1 MEARQQNVARA
12 LYKSSFKRKNAH
24 GVMCFYWRCFLEN
37 NSSLVRRSARAA
49 ISDCFTS
56 SWNVLGT
63 QGMFVEL
70 TLNAIKRLLYGWAC
84 RLASGIEYFLSTY
97 HLIYNYWF
105 THWKNSFG
113 ASEMI
118 PFLCQHFVYIL
129 GQNEECVLV
138 AQKNLY

>member
-63 QGMFVEL
+63 
-70 TLNAIKRLLYGWAC
+70 
-84 RLASGIEYFLSTY
+84 
-97 HLIYNYWF
+97 
-105 THWKNSFG
+105 
-113 ASEMI
+113 
-118 PFLCQHFVYIL
+118 
-129 GQNEECVLV
+129 
-138 AQKNLY
+138 